1 LIDVILDVMKDGDN
15 LIEITQKIILQ
26 HPKYITE
33 DLGFG
38 GEDFPQIQG
47 IVAQRLI
54 DAEDAYFVVDRSGT
68 PYRYYVRRNDN
79 VKPEQSEREFK
90 EGIIDQEMWNIIH
103 NLEEMEMIQSRMT
116 NSRLRI
122 RDLKMSMEV

>member
-1 LIDVILDVMKDGDN
+1 MIDVILDVMKDGDN

-26 HPKYITE
+26 YPKYITE

-47 IVAQRLI
+47 IVAQRVIGMAVL
-54 DAEDAYFVVDRSGT
+54 DFVVDRSST
-68 PYRYYVRRNDN
+68 PYRYCELEDSN

-90 EGIIDQEMWNIIH
+90 QDIIDQEMWNIIH
-103 NLEEMEMIQSRMT
+103 DLEEMEMLQSRIT

-122 RDLKMSMEV
+122 RDVKKSMEV